1 MNWRWITDP
10 VIHSPNT
17 QPQLTRGDA
26 PQRVL
31 STVPSVRRLAP
42 TFREPTPST
51 PPPTDP
57 PPRSLGSIGAEGD
70 IGDLDVFVAAEAR
83 PAPPGRP
90 WVLCNMVAS
99 VDGASSGPD
108 GKSRSLSGPADRRLF
123 HALRNVADVVL
134 AGAGT
139 IRAENYGAPRGE
151 GPGPRLSVA
160 SASLALDP
168 EAKFFQEPTLRP
180 IVLTTDEAV
189 RDGRA
194 DPLTSVAE
202 VRAVGDRLVDWDR
215 ALTLLR
221 EEFATEILLVEGGAL
236 LNGQLLAAD
245 LVDELRLT
253 VSPIM
258 VGGSSR
264 RIVSDAPNL
273 GPLTLTLDDV
283 LEEDGFLFLRYLR
296 DRH

>member
-1 MNWRWITDP
+1 MT
-10 VIHSPNT
+10 
-17 QPQLTRGDA
+17 
-26 PQRVL
+26 
-31 STVPSVRRLAP
+31 TVPSVRRLVP
-42 TFREPTPST
+42 TFREPPSE
-51 PPPTDP
+51 
-57 PPRSLGSIGAEGD
+57 GA
-70 IGDLDVFVAAEAR
+70 IGDLEAFVAAEAR
-83 PAPPGRP
+83 PTPPGRP

-108 GKSRSLSGPADRRLF
+108 GKSRSLSGPGDRRLF
-123 HALRNVADVVL
+123 HALRSAADVVL

-139 IRAENYGAPRGE
+139 IRAENYGAPRGD
-151 GPGPRLSVA
+151 GPGPRLAVA

-168 EAKFFQEPTLRP
+168 ATRFFQEPKLRP

-194 DPLTSVAE
+194 EPLAGVAE
-202 VRAVGDRLVDWDR
+202 VRAVGDQLVDWER

-221 EEFATEILLVEGGAL
+221 DEFATKVLLLEGGSL
-236 LNGQLLAAD
+236 LNGQLMAAD

-253 VSPIM
+253 VSPIL

-264 RIVSDAPNL
+264 RIVSDAPDL
-273 GPLTLTLDDV
+273 GPQALMLDDV
-283 LEEDGFLFLRYLR
+283 LEDDGSLFLRYVR